1 MVILNVTYH
10 IKQGKRDAFMDAI
23 RALGVQEASKNED
36 GCLAY
41 DYYYA
46 ADEVD
51 IVFLNEI
58 WQDEA
63 SLLAHTKAP
72 HFGKLGGLKA
82 EFVQSVSI
90 AKFAANKLQ

>member
-1 MVILNVTYH
+1 MIILNVTYR
-10 IKQGKRDAFMDAI
+10 IKQGKRGEFMDAI
-23 RALGVQEASKNED
+23 KALGVQEASKNES
-36 GCLAY
+36 GCLVY

-46 ADEVD
+46 ADD
-51 IVFLNEI
+51 SNIVFLNEM

-63 SLLAHTKAP
+63 SLIAHTNTP

-90 AKFAANKLQ
+90 TKFEANKL